1 MNIDELIK
9 ATNDVKVGKDGFA
22 FISSAS
28 KNISPIRRLK
38 PELKVKAVGLTKFT
52 AKKKVNSNILLKEKK
67 SKWRLQQTN

>member
-9 ATNDVKVGKDGFA
+9 ATNDIKVGKDGFA

-38 PELKVKAVGLTKFT
+38 LELKAMAAGLTKFT
-52 AKKKVNSNILLKEKK
+52 AKKKANSNILLKEKK
-67 SKWRLQQTN
+67 SKWRLPQIN